1 MDSHFQE
8 PFVDADQ
15 AARFLVLTRRHVLE
29 LARAGSL
36 PGHPIGA
43 GARRVWRFRL
53 SELAAA
59 VGATQNSEIGCVKR
73 FVAVSTEEPRLRGTR
88 GRSVGF
94 QRER

>member
-1 MDSHFQE
+1 MNSHFVE

-59 VGATQNSEIGCVKR
+59 VGASPDSEVGCVKR
-73 FVAVSTEEPRLRGTR
+73 LLPVSTEESRLRGPVE
-88 GRSVGF
+88 RSVGF
-94 QRER
+94 RRER